1 MKREDVIR
9 EVMSMLDVGGYQV
22 AKSIVKLSEEP
33 EGTFRKIGP
42 NHAGAKRPMSQT
54 EAKRIVERARKRI
67 ELVDSTD

>member
-1 MKREDVIR
+1 MKREDLIR
-9 EVMSMLDVGGYQV
+9 EVMSMLDTGGYQV

-42 NHAGAKRPMSQT
+42 NHAGAKRSMSQAD
-54 EAKRIVERARKRI
+54 AKRMVDKARKRI